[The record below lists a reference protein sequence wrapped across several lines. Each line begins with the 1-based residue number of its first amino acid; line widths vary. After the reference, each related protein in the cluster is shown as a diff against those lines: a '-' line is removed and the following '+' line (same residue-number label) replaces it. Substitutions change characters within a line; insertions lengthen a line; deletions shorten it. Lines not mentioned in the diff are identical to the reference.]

1 MAGNQGSFETAGPR
15 QRIGFGSAFEYYQ
28 TNGQEKNLCAFVLTS
43 TGFPLIML
51 VLNRL
56 FFLYGGFS
64 MAASFRRIPVLLLLI
79 LQGSFSLDSSAQQPP
94 AGPTGPLQLT
104 LKEAVQLALKQ
115 NPQRIIAQLLVSE
128 SDRNSQIAR
137 AALLPQARVAASGSV
152 NQYNL
157 QSIERSKQRSDAG
170 PFQVVEAG
178 PAFSQTLLN
187 LPLIRGYQIG
197 REGTRQARADEQ
209 TTREIVV
216 NAVVD
221 QYLLILRALA
231 TRDAANAR
239 VALAQRLYEQA
250 TELQKT
256 GIGLNI
262 DTVRANVE
270 LQNERQNLIDAETL
284 THTTKYGLAALL
296 DLPRDQDL
304 EVADRLDFYD
314 LPALDRQLLL
324 NQALTSRPEIRSLNS
339 QQRIAKLTTDAAGE
353 QRLPQLDFSGFWYYQ
368 GSRFDN
374 GVPAYT
380 YEVSLQFPLFTGG
393 RIRAEEAHAKLEEQ
407 HVAEIRRQLEAQIV
421 NDVKSALDELAAAR
435 NSVDVANL
443 GYKLAQEEV
452 AQAQRRFQAGVT
464 TNVEVVTAQDALARA
479 SDNQIGALYQF
490 NLSRAAL
497 ARATGEIE
505 AMYTK

>member
-1 MAGNQGSFETAGPR
+1 
-15 QRIGFGSAFEYYQ
+15 
-28 TNGQEKNLCAFVLTS
+28 
-43 TGFPLIML
+43 
-51 VLNRL
+51 
-56 FFLYGGFS
+56 
-64 MAASFRRIPVLLLLI
+64 MAASFRRIPVLLLL
-79 LQGSFSLDSSAQQPP
+79 LLRVSFPLDASAQQPS
-94 AGPTGPLQLT
+94 AGSRGPLQLT
-104 LKEAVQLALKQ
+104 LKQAVEMALKQ
-115 NPQRIIAQLLVSE
+115 NPQRVIAKLLVSE

-137 AALLPQARVAASGSV
+137 AALLPQAGIAASGSV
-152 NQYNL
+152 NQYNF
-157 QSIERSKQRSDAG
+157 QSIERSKPRTDAG

-178 PAFSQTLLN
+178 PTFSQTILN

-209 TTREIVV
+209 TTRETVV
-216 NAVVD
+216 TAVVD

-231 TRDAANAR
+231 TRDAASVR

-250 TELQKT
+250 SELQKT

-270 LQNERQNLIDAETL
+270 LQNERQNLIDAETQ
-284 THTTKYGLAALL
+284 THTTKYGLAELL

-304 EVADRLDFYD
+304 EVTDRLDFYE
-314 LPALDRQLLL
+314 LPVLEKDALL
-324 NQALTSRPEIRSLNS
+324 NQALTSRPEMRSLNS
-339 QQRIAKLTTDAAGE
+339 QQHIAKLTTDSAGE
-353 QRLPQLDFSGFWYYQ
+353 QRLPQLQFSGFWYYQ

-374 GVPAYT
+374 GVPAYS
-380 YEVSLQFPLFTGG
+380 YAISLQFPLFTGG
-393 RIRAEEAHAKLEEQ
+393 RIHAEEAHARLEEQ
-407 HVAEIRRQLEAQIV
+407 HIAEIRRQVEAQIV
-421 NDVKSALDELAAAR
+421 DEVKSALDQLAAAR

-443 GYKLAQEEV
+443 GYQLAQEEV

-497 ARATGEIE
+497 ARATGGIE

>member
-1 MAGNQGSFETAGPR
+1 
-15 QRIGFGSAFEYYQ
+15 
-28 TNGQEKNLCAFVLTS
+28 
-43 TGFPLIML
+43 
-51 VLNRL
+51 
-56 FFLYGGFS
+56 
-64 MAASFRRIPVLLLLI
+64 MAASFRRISVLLLLI
-79 LQGSFSLDSSAQQPP
+79 LLGSFPPDSSAQQSS
-94 AGPTGPLQLT
+94 AGSTGSLQLT
-104 LKEAVQLALKQ
+104 LKGAVQLALKQ

-128 SDRNSQIAR
+128 SDRNSQFAR
-137 AALLPQARVAASGSV
+137 AALLPQASIAASGSV
-152 NQYNL
+152 NQYNF
-157 QSIERSKQRSDAG
+157 QSIERSKQRTDAG

-178 PAFSQTLLN
+178 PTFSQTLLN

-209 TTREIVV
+209 TTRETVV

-221 QYLLILRALA
+221 QYLLVLRALA

-239 VALAQRLYEQA
+239 VALAERLYEQA

-284 THTTKYGLAALL
+284 THTTKYGLAQLL

-304 EVADRLDFYD
+304 EVTDRLDFYD
-314 LPALDRQLLL
+314 LPVLEKEALL
-324 NQALTSRPEIRSLNS
+324 NQALNSRPEIRSLNS
-339 QQRIAKLTTDAAGE
+339 QQRIAKLTTDSARE
-353 QRLPQLDFSGFWYYQ
+353 ERLPQLDFSGFWFYQ

-374 GVPAYT
+374 GIPAYT

-393 RIRAEEAHAKLEEQ
+393 RIRAEEARAKLEEQ
-407 HVAEIRRQLEAQIV
+407 HVAEIRRQVEAQIV

-479 SDNQIGALYQF
+479 SDNQIGALFQF

>member
-1 MAGNQGSFETAGPR
+1 
-15 QRIGFGSAFEYYQ
+15 
-28 TNGQEKNLCAFVLTS
+28 
-43 TGFPLIML
+43 
-51 VLNRL
+51 
-56 FFLYGGFS
+56 
-64 MAASFRRIPVLLLLI
+64 MAASFRQIFVLLLLI
-79 LQGSFSLDSSAQQPP
+79 LQVWSPLSCFAQQPP
-94 AGPTGPLQLT
+94 VSPPVALQLT
-104 LKEAVQLALKQ
+104 LKQSVQLALKQ
-115 NPQRIIAQLLVSE
+115 NPQRMIAQILVQE

-137 AALLPQARVAASGSV
+137 SALLPQAHVVASGAI
-152 NQYNL
+152 NQYNI
-157 QSIERSKQRSDAG
+157 QSIERAPKREELG
-170 PFQVVEAG
+170 PYQIINAG
-178 PAFSQTLLN
+178 PAFSQTLLDFQK
-187 LPLIRGYQIG
+187 IRAYQIG
-197 REGTRQARADEQ
+197 REGTHQARADEQ

-239 VALAQRLYEQA
+239 VVLAQRLYEQA

-284 THTTKYGLAALL
+284 THTTKYGLVALL

-304 EVADRLDFYD
+304 EVADHLDFYD
-314 LPALDRQLLL
+314 VPALDRQALLD
-324 NQALTSRPEIRSLNS
+324 QALTSRPEIRSLNS
-339 QQRIAKLTTDAAGE
+339 QQRIARLTTDAAGE
-353 QRLPQLDFSGFWYYQ
+353 QRLPSLNFSGFWFYQ
-368 GSRFDN
+368 GSRFNN
-374 GVPAYT
+374 GIPAYT
-380 YEVSLQFPLFTGG
+380 YAVALEFPIFTGG

-421 NDVKSALDELAAAR
+421 NEVKSALDELTAAR

-443 GYKLAQEEV
+443 GLQLAQEEV
-452 AQAQRRFQAGVT
+452 AQAERRFAAGVT
-464 TNVEVVTAQDALARA
+464 TNVEVITAQDALARA

-490 NLSRAAL
+490 NLSRASL